1 MSVGFW
7 DIIVVYFKNFFCF
20 ICKICRSVIYETK
33 IAYVKP
39 IALTFFSKY
48 TFFNQEETVF
58 FTYKMYTLRD
68 TRNIH
73 INCIFHLTC
82 MSTYKYF
89 TKITCIR
96 SSKQINLSFF
106 KKKTSL
112 RNQFY
117 LFIYI
122 HIR

>member
-7 DIIVVYFKNFFCF
+7 DINVVNFKIFFRF

-39 IALTFFSKY
+39 IALTLFQNTLFLIRKRL
-48 TFFNQEETVF
+48 FF

-96 SSKQINLSFF
+96 SSKEINLSFF
-106 KKKTSL
+106 KKKLASEIS
-112 RNQFY
+112 
-117 LFIYI
+117 FIHLYTYTT
-122 HIR
+122 